1 MLRRPGAFSA
11 YIKKL
16 MEPKK
21 GRPKPLR
28 PADVVRLT
36 GRKVNA
42 TMMSSIMKGNAPW
55 NTRIIDALAKALE
68 ADAQTLRD
76 LAAKDWVA
84 ETIEYFKANPSKV
97 CSRGGI
103 AEARRIPLV
112 ESSDLRERLSAEGY
126 PVNDGRC
133 IVSPGEYGP
142 KAYAIMMN
150 DATLTPKANSGDIC
164 VVAPGKRVKKEDFG
178 IVGTKKHEIFMGQLR
193 MDKNYVVVEH
203 LTPYNTYSIERR
215 NVRFVFRVEAVVR
228 GDVQE
233 RHGPPARG

>member
-36 GRKVNA
+36 GGKVNA
-42 TMMSSIMKGNAPW
+42 TMMSSIMKGKAPW
-55 NTRIIDALAKALE
+55 NTQIIDALARSLKT
-68 ADAQTLRD
+68 DPRTLRD
-76 LAAKDWVA
+76 LAATDWVA

-97 CSRGGI
+97 FGRSI
-103 AEARRIPLV
+103 AEPRRIPLV
-112 ESSDLRERLSAEGY
+112 ESNALGESLSAEGY
-126 PVNDGRC
+126 PLNEGRC

-142 KAYAIMMN
+142 KAYAILMT
-150 DATLTPKANSGDIC
+150 DETLKPKANSGDIC
-164 VVAPGKRVKKEDFG
+164 VVAPSKRVKKEDFG
-178 IVGTKKHEIFMGQLR
+178 VVGTKKHEILMGQLR

-203 LTPYNTYSIERR
+203 LKPYNTFSIERR
-215 NVRFVFRVEAVVR
+215 NVSFIFRVEAVVR
-228 GDVQE
+228 GDAPE
-233 RHGPPARG
+233 RQGPPARG